1 VTRGTR
7 GARFSDFCN
16 LEKMLVVCWVPLPVH
31 AGEVPPA
38 KLSELARILRLSG
51 EPNVRA
57 VLCAETDQFVERK
70 MAKLHRS
77 GNYQETALR
86 EGVVIG
92 GMLNDLW
99 RTIQIL
105 NIDISTEEER
115 ARVFDMRDPAYP
127 ILARTMAARRENLK
141 VTVAALE
148 HRLRT
153 IVTTTPQ
160 MTTEAA

>member
-1 VTRGTR
+1 
-7 GARFSDFCN
+7 
-16 LEKMLVVCWVPLPVH
+16 
-31 AGEVPPA
+31 
-38 KLSELARILRLSG
+38 LRLSG

-57 VLCAETDQFVERK
+57 VLCAETDQFVERN

-77 GNYQETALR
+77 GNSQETALR
-86 EGVVIG
+86 EGGVIG

-127 ILARTMAARRENLK
+127 ILARTLAARRENLK

>member
-1 VTRGTR
+1 
-7 GARFSDFCN
+7 
-16 LEKMLVVCWVPLPVH
+16 M
-31 AGEVPPA
+31 
-38 KLSELARILRLSG
+38 
-51 EPNVRA
+51 RA

-127 ILARTMAARRENLK
+127 ILARMMAARRGEPQ
-141 VTVAALE
+141 A
-148 HRLRT
+148 HRGRLGASAPHDRHDN
-153 IVTTTPQ
+153 
-160 MTTEAA
+160 A

>member
-1 VTRGTR
+1 
-7 GARFSDFCN
+7 
-16 LEKMLVVCWVPLPVH
+16 
-31 AGEVPPA
+31 
-38 KLSELARILRLSG
+38 
-51 EPNVRA
+51 
-57 VLCAETDQFVERK
+57 
-70 MAKLHRS
+70 MAKLRRS
-77 GNYQETALR
+77 GNAQETALR
-86 EGVVIG
+86 QGEVIE
-92 GMLNDLW
+92 GMLNDPW

-127 ILARTMAARRENLK
+127 ILARTLAARRENLK

-160 MTTEAA
+160 ITAEAA

>member
-1 VTRGTR
+1 
-7 GARFSDFCN
+7 
-16 LEKMLVVCWVPLPVH
+16 
-31 AGEVPPA
+31 
-38 KLSELARILRLSG
+38 
-51 EPNVRA
+51 VRA

-70 MAKLHRS
+70 MAKLHRF
-77 GNYQETALR
+77 GNSQETALR
-86 EGVVIG
+86 KGGVIG

-99 RTIQIL
+99 RIQIL
-105 NIDISTEEER
+105 NIDIATEEER

-153 IVTTTPQ
+153 IVTTTPE

>member
-1 VTRGTR
+1 
-7 GARFSDFCN
+7 
-16 LEKMLVVCWVPLPVH
+16 
-31 AGEVPPA
+31 
-38 KLSELARILRLSG
+38 
-51 EPNVRA
+51 
-57 VLCAETDQFVERK
+57 

-77 GNYQETALR
+77 GNSQDTALR
-86 EGVVIG
+86 DGGVIG

-99 RTIQIL
+99 RTILIL

-127 ILARTMAARRENLK
+127 ILARTLAARRENLR

-153 IVTTTPQ
+153 IVTTTPR
-160 MTTEAA
+160 MTAEAA

>member
-1 VTRGTR
+1 
-7 GARFSDFCN
+7 
-16 LEKMLVVCWVPLPVH
+16 
-31 AGEVPPA
+31 
-38 KLSELARILRLSG
+38 
-51 EPNVRA
+51 VRA
-57 VLCAETDQFVERK
+57 VLCAETDQFVERN

-77 GNYQETALR
+77 GNSQETALR
-86 EGVVIG
+86 EGGVIG

-127 ILARTMAARRENLK
+127 ILARTLAARRENLK